1 MADPVSWMAI
11 AATVANVGSQVI
23 QGVQSYNQGIA
34 ESQAAEANAKIA
46 GENAA
51 RARLDAAAAEEAQR
65 REARKAL
72 GRSAAAASQSGAA
85 GGGPGQGSFG
95 ASLTQSARE
104 AELDA
109 LNIRYGGE
117 TEAGASLTEQ
127 AMFKAE
133 QRAAVQRAK
142 GGLMSGVLGAASAGL
157 SGYADYK
164 VGAAQRRA
172 RAQSAPRPTRA
183 KTPATAGKA
192 PRIDAYRSGGKR

>member
-11 AATVANVGSQVI
+11 IASAGSQVI
-23 QGVQSYNQGIA
+23 QGVQSYNQGMA
-34 ESQAAEANAKIA
+34 ESQAAAQNAKIA
-46 GENAA
+46 GDNAA

-85 GGGPGQGSFG
+85 GTGPGQGSIG
-95 ASLTQSARE
+95 LVLGQSAKE

-127 AMFKAE
+127 ANFLAE
-133 QRAAVQRAK
+133 KRAAVQRAK
-142 GGLMSGVLGAASAGL
+142 GGLLSGVLGAASAGL
-157 SGYADYK
+157 SGYADYR
-164 VGAAQRRA
+164 VGAATRRA
-172 RAQSAPRPTRA
+172 RAYTPTRSA
-183 KTPATAGKA
+183 KAATATKA
-192 PRIDAYRSGGKR
+192 PRIDPYRSGYKG